1 MITPSTTTGTL
12 GAANDTIS
20 ISGADVDLILV
31 QTTGTWVGTIT
42 AEISLDGTNWS
53 SNAMINA
60 QQTNAATLATTW
72 TSNCIMKT
80 SGQLRVPY
88 FRVKMTPY
96 TSGTANITIVAERLV
111 K

>member
-12 GAANDTIS
+12 GAANEVVS
-20 ISGADVDLILV
+20 VSGADVDLILV
-31 QTTGTWVGTIT
+31 QTTGTWAGTIT

-53 SNAMINA
+53 PNAMINA
-60 QQTNAATLATTW
+60 QQTNAGTLATTW

-96 TSGTANITIVAERLV
+96 TIGTAHITLVAERLV